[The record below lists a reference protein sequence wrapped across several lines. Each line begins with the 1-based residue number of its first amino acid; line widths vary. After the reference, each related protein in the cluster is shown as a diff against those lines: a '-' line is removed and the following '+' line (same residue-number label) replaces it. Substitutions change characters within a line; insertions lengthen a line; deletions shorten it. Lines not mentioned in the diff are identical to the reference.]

1 MDTCFHEAASAAN
14 ECLAADR
21 CAKVSPT
28 LEAVVTAVPYHPVS
42 RMAEAIFDIR
52 SLASYGCR
60 GIARKV
66 LGRHYKRDVQATL
79 EDYTELRSW
88 HLSLWKEQRPPIE
101 AYLMSEPNDGR
112 GRHHRQIIDG
122 KLVTGAMYE
131 ERTRLLDRVVR
142 SVLSYSPRIVVEFGC
157 GIGRNL
163 IAIKRRCPSVRCVGL
178 ELVAPAVELAN
189 MASEYYGF
197 PIEVS
202 TADVTKPLAVERAD
216 VCFSV
221 QALEEIPDSVGVFE
235 QMRTSSLKAVVLF
248 EPMTELYPYSVRGVA
263 ARLRMKHL
271 DRLAGL
277 YSHIGRCAY
286 PVQCAELLSD
296 AGNALNP
303 IAEVH
308 VGV

>member
-1 MDTCFHEAASAAN
+1 
-14 ECLAADR
+14 
-21 CAKVSPT
+21 
-28 LEAVVTAVPYHPVS
+28 
-42 RMAEAIFDIR
+42 MAEAVFDIR
-52 SLASYGCR
+52 SLASYGSR

-66 LGRHYKRDVQATL
+66 LGRHYTRDVQATL
-79 EDYTELRSW
+79 EDYTEFRSR
-88 HLSLWKEQRPPIE
+88 HLSMWKECKPPIE
-101 AYLMSEPNDGR
+101 VYLISEPNDER

-122 KLVTGAMYE
+122 ELVTGAMYE

-142 SVLSYSPRIVVEFGC
+142 SVLRYSPRIVVEFGC

-163 IAIKRRCPSVRCVGL
+163 IAIKRRCPSVRCLGL

-202 TADVTKPLAVERAD
+202 TADITKPLALERAD

-235 QMRTSSLKAVVLF
+235 QMRISSLKGVVLF
-248 EPMTELYPYSVRGVA
+248 EPMTELYPYSIRGFA

-277 YSHIGRCAY
+277 YSYIGRCGY
-286 PVQCAELLSD
+286 PVKSAELLGD

-303 IAEVH
+303 IAEVN